1 MDPQFLIISEL
12 ILIAYL
18 EFSTNFV
25 LKEDKHIK
33 TRLMLELFELMTV
46 ILLGFTLVF
55 YYL

>member
-18 EFSTNFV
+18 EFSTDFI
-25 LKEDKHIK
+25 LKEDKYIK
-33 TRLMLELFELMTV
+33 TRLMFELFELMTV

>member
-18 EFSTNFV
+18 EFSTDFV
-25 LKEDKHIK
+25 LKEDKYIK